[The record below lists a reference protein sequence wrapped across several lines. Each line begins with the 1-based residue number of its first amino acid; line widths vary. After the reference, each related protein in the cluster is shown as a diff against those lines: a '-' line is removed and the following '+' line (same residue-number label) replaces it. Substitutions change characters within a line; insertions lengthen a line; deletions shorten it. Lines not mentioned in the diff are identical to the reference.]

1 MDNKI
6 KENLVK
12 LIKNTKNPQTG
23 EFFKIDD
30 EVNIIVREKHVTIT
44 IQIDHQKLDLFKEV
58 NSYLKEQVDSNKD
71 ILSSNIILTADKKS
85 TQNNQFNN
93 KYKLKPKNIIAIASG
108 KGGVGKS
115 TVSVNLSI
123 ALSKIGKSV
132 ALLDAD
138 IYGPSIPRMMGINN
152 RPITNENKKFIP
164 LENHGIKCRS
174 IGFLITPD
182 TPAIWRGPM
191 IMKALEQLFLNVEWG
206 ETEYMIIDLPPG
218 TGDTQLTIA
227 QKVDVKG
234 AIIIS
239 TPQDIALIDAIKGVN
254 MFKKVNIPVIGLI
267 ENMSYF
273 ICDKCNQRHEIFS
286 HGGAKQE
293 SEKLKTNFLGEIP
306 INKDLRI
313 CSDQGKPIL
322 IEKPESEISK
332 IYLEIANKLTII

>member
-6 KENLVK
+6 KENIAK

-58 NSYLKEQVDSNKD
+58 NSYLKEQIDSNKD

-164 LENHGIKCRS
+164 LENHGIKCMS

>member
-6 KENLVK
+6 RENVVK

-23 EFFKIDD
+23 EFFNIDV

-58 NSYLKEQVDSNKD
+58 NSYLKEQIDSNKD

-164 LENHGIKCRS
+164 LENHGIKCMS

>member
-6 KENLVK
+6 RENVVK

-23 EFFKIDD
+23 EFFNIDD

-58 NSYLKEQVDSNKD
+58 NSYLKEQIDSNKD

-164 LENHGIKCRS
+164 LENHGIKCMS

>member
-6 KENLVK
+6 KENIVK

-23 EFFKIDD
+23 EFFKIDN

-44 IQIDHQKLDLFKEV
+44 IQIDHQKLELFKEV
-58 NSYLKEQVDSNKD
+58 NSYLKEQIDSNKD

-164 LENHGIKCRS
+164 LENHGIKCMS

>member
-6 KENLVK
+6 RENVVK

-23 EFFKIDD
+23 EFFNIDD

-58 NSYLKEQVDSNKD
+58 NSYLKEQIDSNKD

-152 RPITNENKKFIP
+152 KPITNQNKKFIP
-164 LENHGIKCRS
+164 LENHGIKCMS

>member
-6 KENLVK
+6 RENVVK

-23 EFFKIDD
+23 EFFNTDD

-58 NSYLKEQVDSNKD
+58 NSYLKEQIDSNKD
-71 ILSSNIILTADKKS
+71 ILSSNIILTAEKKS
-85 TQNNQFNN
+85 TQNNQSNN

-152 RPITNENKKFIP
+152 KPITNENKKFIP
-164 LENHGIKCRS
+164 MENHGIKCMS

-293 SEKLKTNFLGEIP
+293 SKKLKTNFLGEIP

-322 IEKPESEISK
+322 IKKPESEISK

>member
-6 KENLVK
+6 KENIVK

-44 IQIDHQKLDLFKEV
+44 IQIDHQKIDLFKEV
-58 NSYLKEQVDSNKD
+58 NSYLKEQIDSNKD

-164 LENHGIKCRS
+164 LENHGIKCMS